1 MSIADQ
7 PFFAGLKQ
15 RLSFLSDRQKV
26 LAENV
31 ANASTPKYVPKD
43 MDQRSFS
50 DALARVMPNSGSGTT
65 GPISVNPVQMVATSK
80 GHISG
85 GNSVAAVNTIKAPD
99 SETTLDGNAVVLEEQ
114 MIKVADTRMNYD
126 VAIGLYQKGLQLMR
140 LAARKA

>member
-1 MSIADQ
+1 MSIANQ

-50 DALARVMPNSGSGTT
+50 DALARVMPNAGSGAA
-65 GPISVNPVQMVATSK
+65 GPMAINSVHLAATSK
-80 GHISG
+80 GHITSMGAPKVG
-85 GNSVAAVNTIKAPD
+85 GTIKAPD

-140 LAARKA
+140 LASRKP

>member
-7 PFFAGLKQ
+7 PFFAGLRQ

-50 DALARVMPNSGSGTT
+50 DALARVMPNSGSGAS
-65 GPISVNPVQMVATSK
+65 GPMAINSVQLAATSK
-80 GHISG
+80 GHIISSG
-85 GNSVAAVNTIKAPD
+85 APKAGGTIKSPD

-140 LAARKA
+140 LSARKP